1 MKTKYVPNMTLN
13 SGYEIP
19 QLGVGAFLLP
29 PNETEAIMTEA
40 LAQGYRHIDTAA
52 MYRNEAEVGRAIK
65 NSGIARE
72 DLYITTKVKNTD
84 HGSAAVQR
92 AIDESLKELDLD
104 YLDLYLMHW
113 PAPGRGLYVDT
124 WMGMQAAV
132 SAGKVRSIGVCNFMP
147 EHLHDIIEASGV
159 VPAVNQIEL
168 HPAFQHPVLQQL
180 HRELGILTQAWGP
193 LGQNKYQLNSLP
205 GFEAI
210 AQAHSKSVQQVA
222 IRWHLQLGNIVFPK
236 TRTPERLGQNLDV
249 FDFELSPAEMQT
261 IAALDVGFRLGN
273 NPYFRN

>member
-29 PNETEAIMTEA
+29 PNETEAIMTAA
-40 LAQGYRHIDTAA
+40 LAHGYRHIDTAA

-65 NSGIARE
+65 KSGIARD

-84 HGSAAVQR
+84 HGSAAVQS

-168 HPAFQHPVLQQL
+168 HPAFQQPALQQL

-193 LGQNKYQLNSLP
+193 LGQNKYQLASLP

-210 AQAHSKSVQQVA
+210 AQAHSKNVQQVA

-249 FDFELSPAEMQT
+249 FDFELSSAEMQA